1 MEMRDRTVK
10 IGQAKAGIFKQNPR
24 NPKTH
29 PPKQLERL
37 NAIFDRYG
45 QIGVLIVY
53 KSKRNGDEWTIFDGH
68 ARREYDPEQVWNVLY
83 TNLSDEEVDN
93 LSFMYDEVAKDADPI
108 EEILKELLQEAN
120 AAVQIEGDEVLDSF
134 IRSIAM
140 ENAINLDWLNDND
153 EDLDNV
159 DFKEYGEEIENEVEY
174 ITCPHCEGKFPK

>member
-1 MEMRDRTVK
+1 MKNRTTGTGK
-10 IGQAKAGIFKQNPR
+10 GKAGDFATNSLNSKSH
-24 NPKTH
+24 PKL
-29 PPKQLERL
+29 QLDRL
-37 NAIFDRYG
+37 QALLDKFGIVG
-45 QIGVLIVY
+45 ELIVY
-53 KSKRNGDEWTIFDGH
+53 RSARKGNKWTLFNGH
-68 ARREYDPEQVWNVLY
+68 ARQLLDPEQIWDIRY
-83 TNLSDEEVDN
+83 TDLTDEEVDKFV
-93 LSFMYDEVAKDADPI
+93 FMYDEVAKDADPI